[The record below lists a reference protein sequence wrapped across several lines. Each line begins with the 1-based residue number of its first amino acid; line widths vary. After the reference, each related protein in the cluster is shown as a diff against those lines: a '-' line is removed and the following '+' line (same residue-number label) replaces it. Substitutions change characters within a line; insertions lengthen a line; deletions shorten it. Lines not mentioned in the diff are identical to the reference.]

1 MLIKKIILFT
11 LLLFPNM
18 VSGQGTSRRVPLPN
32 PLQADNIPDL
42 AGQMIKGLLG
52 ITGAIALLMMVWG
65 GMLWMTSGGSAER
78 LKKGKDTVLWTIL
91 GLVIIF
97 MSYIIINFLFTIIG
111 GNA

>member
-1 MLIKKIILFT
+1 
-11 LLLFPNM
+11 
-18 VSGQGTSRRVPLPN
+18 
-32 PLQADNIPDL
+32 
-42 AGQMIKGLLG
+42 
-52 ITGAIALLMMVWG
+52 
-65 GMLWMTSGGSAER
+65 MLWMTSGGSAER